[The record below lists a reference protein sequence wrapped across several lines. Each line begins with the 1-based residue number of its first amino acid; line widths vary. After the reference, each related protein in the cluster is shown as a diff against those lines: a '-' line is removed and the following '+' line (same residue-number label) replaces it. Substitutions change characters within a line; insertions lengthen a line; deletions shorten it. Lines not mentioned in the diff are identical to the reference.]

1 MFGNLMGDMQ
11 ERQKELK
18 KQLAEISVE
27 GEAGNG
33 AVKVTA
39 NANRELVNISYD
51 PEKLDWED
59 KEMVEDLTLVA
70 VNQALERAAE
80 REQAETQ
87 NLLKDMLPPGLGDMG
102 NLFG

>member
-1 MFGNLMGDMQ
+1 MFGNLMGDME

-18 KQLAEISVE
+18 KKLAEITVE

-33 AVKVTA
+33 AVSATA

-70 VNQALERAAE
+70 VNQALAKAAE

-87 NLLKDMLPPGLGDMG
+87 SLLKDMLPPGLGNMG